1 MNREPYKSHWSH
13 GFNKNQENPFL
24 YPEAKIVGHR
34 DFPNVHK
41 DCPCLDVQTEYA
53 ELNSL

>member
-1 MNREPYKSHWSH
+1 MNHISHTDLTDLT
-13 GFNKNQENPFL
+13 KTKKTFL